1 MQSLFMMRKVLGMPW
16 SPPDWGDLSEA
27 HVCAHELLGCIN
39 GEELKWGNAGFFKKP
54 FFIHCCWF
62 CRAKLYFYPPVA
74 TWTYISKGYWNLL
87 WHSGSRRAWRGTPFS
102 DSFLLLLWD
111 DVIAYSLFFLFS
123 CDSATQSSLEC
134 GIHLLHWYCWNLLKG
149 DFVTKT

>member
-16 SPPDWGDLSEA
+16 SPPDWGDLSEV

-102 DSFLLLLWD
+102 DSFSASPAGWCYCLQLIFPVQLWLCNTKFIGVWHSPAALILLEFAERWFC
-111 DVIAYSLFFLFS
+111 Y
-123 CDSATQSSLEC
+123 
-134 GIHLLHWYCWNLLKG
+134 
-149 DFVTKT
+149 